1 MTQDNPTPDQ
11 SQAASSPTVQGLI
24 GQGWMNYS
32 KHQYKEAADDF
43 RRAIELDGNA
53 IDAHYGLGMSER
65 RLDATDKAV
74 ESLKKALELAEDE
87 STIIDPPRRTIL
99 RQMIG
104 SQLSILL
111 EMKNQEA

>member
-11 SQAASSPTVQGLI
+11 SPVTNSQTAHQLI
-24 GQGWMNYS
+24 GRGWMNYA

-43 RRAIELDGNA
+43 RRAIELDGGL
-53 IDAHYGLGMSER
+53 IDAHYGLGISER

-74 ESLKKALELAEDE
+74 ESLKKALELADDE

-104 SQLSILL
+104 SQLSILIDL
-111 EMKNQEA
+111 NNQEA